1 VELGSWF
8 CGHGR
13 RIAKARIARR
23 TPINGLETANQKE
36 MSQPESWVVGF
47 IFMLFSQASE
57 GRHFRRFEVLLRLFF
72 RGGDLALAG

>member
-13 RIAKARIARR
+13 RIAKARIASR

-36 MSQPESWVVGF
+36 MSQPESWVAGF
-47 IFMLFSQASE
+47 IFMLFSQA
-57 GRHFRRFEVLLRLFF
+57 FEDRYFTQREISFVLP
-72 RGGDLALAG
+72 